1 MARGHCGGRA
11 YADCAISVR
20 GAGLYKPSMLAPSPF
35 PTLKKP
41 LTCVAL
47 CLLCGSALAASPT
60 DYPPRKPGLWEMSLQ
75 TGGATGAKTLAAH
88 VTQQCIDTASDKAMR
103 EMGMG
108 IGEKMCSK
116 QEMRAEG
123 GGFVVDSVCRIDLGS
138 GTASTATT
146 HGVISG
152 DFGSA
157 YRMVMRSTYDPPM
170 MGRTQG
176 ETVMEA
182 KWLGPCKAGQKPG
195 DMVMPGGQTMNV
207 LEMMKQQPK
216 K

>member
-1 MARGHCGGRA
+1 M
-11 YADCAISVR
+11 
-20 GAGLYKPSMLAPSPF
+20 KPLAP
-35 PTLKKP
+35 
-41 LTCVAL
+41 VAL
-47 CLLCGSALAASPT
+47 GLIGACALAASPT
-60 DYPPRKPGLWEMSLQ
+60 DYPPRKPGLWEMTLQ
-75 TGGATGAKTLAAH
+75 TGTSGAKAPAGH
-88 VTQQCIDTASDKAMR
+88 VTQQCIDAASDKAMR

-108 IGEKMCSK
+108 IGDKMCSK
-116 QEMRAEG
+116 QDMRAEG

-138 GTASTATT
+138 GTTSTATT
-146 HGVISG
+146 HGVITG
-152 DFGSA
+152 DFGSG

-170 MGRTQG
+170 MGRSQG

-207 LEMMKQQPK
+207 LEMMKNRPK

>member
-1 MARGHCGGRA
+1 M
-11 YADCAISVR
+11 
-20 GAGLYKPSMLAPSPF
+20 
-35 PTLKKP
+35 TKP
-41 LTCVAL
+41 LTAAAL
-47 CLLCGSALAASPT
+47 SLLCGTALAASPT
-60 DYPPRKPGLWEMSLQ
+60 DYPPRKPGLWEMTLQ
-75 TGGATGAKTLAAH
+75 TGASGGKAPAGH
-88 VTQQCIDTASDKAMR
+88 VTQQCIDAASDKAMR

-108 IGEKMCSK
+108 VGEKMCSK

-123 GGFVVDSVCRIDLGS
+123 GGFVVDSVCRIDLGN

-146 HGVISG
+146 HGVITG

-170 MGRTQG
+170 MGRAQG
-176 ETVMEA
+176 ETIMEA
-182 KWLGPCKAGQKPG
+182 KWVGPCKAGQKPG

-207 LEMMKQQPK
+207 LEMMKNRPK